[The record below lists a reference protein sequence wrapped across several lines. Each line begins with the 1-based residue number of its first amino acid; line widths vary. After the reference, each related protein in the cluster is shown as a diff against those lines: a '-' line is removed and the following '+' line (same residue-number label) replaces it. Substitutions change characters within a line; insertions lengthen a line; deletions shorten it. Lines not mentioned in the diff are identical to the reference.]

1 LKSAQDERAAE
12 TCEWILRHEIVEKWR
27 TDPTH
32 DGFLW
37 VYGNPGTGKTIITG
51 KMIDSLT
58 STTVQDRL
66 RVPLLYFFC
75 NSKTGDIRKNNVT
88 AVLRSFLFQL
98 WAPLCEDDN
107 FSSDWDSILELNQN
121 SSRELILLEK
131 ILTRV
136 FSDAAPQYIVIDAVD
151 ECKETE
157 TLVKAIRRLCA
168 SAKQKPKVYLTSR
181 PEECRKLKSE
191 DDSILEMSLQNTQT
205 DIRCFVSAKL
215 EDSKFDHLSR
225 DMKEEIKLHLIDNA
239 NGM

>member
-1 LKSAQDERAAE
+1 M
-12 TCEWILRHEIVEKWR
+12 HEIFEKWR
-27 TDPTH
+27 NDPTH

-37 VYGNPGTGKTIITG
+37 VCGNPGTGKTIITG
-51 KMIDSLT
+51 KVIDALT

-66 RVPLLYFFC
+66 QTPLYFFC
-75 NSKTGDIRKNNVT
+75 NNKADDIRKNNVT

-98 WAPLCEDDN
+98 WHPLCDVDN
-107 FSSDWDSILELNQN
+107 FSSEWDSILELNQN
-121 SSRELILLEK
+121 SSWELTQLEK

-136 FSDAAPQYIVIDAVD
+136 FPDAAPQYIIIDAVD

-157 TLVKAIRRLCA
+157 TLVKTIRRLCA

-191 DDSILEMSLQNTQT
+191 DDSIIEMSLQNTQT
-205 DIRCFVSAKL
+205 DIGHFVSTKL
-215 EDSKFDHLSR
+215 EDRKFDHLSR
-225 DMKEEIKLHLIDNA
+225 DMKEEIELHLIDNA